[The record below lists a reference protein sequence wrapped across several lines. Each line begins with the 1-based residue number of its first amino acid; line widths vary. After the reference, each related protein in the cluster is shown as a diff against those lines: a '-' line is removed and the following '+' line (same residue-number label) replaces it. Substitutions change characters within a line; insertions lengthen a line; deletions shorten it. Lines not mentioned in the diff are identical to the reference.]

1 MSAFQPYHFFMGPQ
15 TIKTITISSLSFT
28 FHCSFSTEI
37 THLAS
42 VSLQRRVK
50 QAMDGRS
57 MSLLKQDGKDIL
69 WMGNVIS
76 RHVGKESVK
85 MFVLMFNLDFN
96 LSFFYICDQQATSL
110 CYKG

>member
-15 TIKTITISSLSFT
+15 TIKAITLSSLSFT
-28 FHCSFSTEI
+28 FHCSISTEI

-57 MSLLKQDGKDIL
+57 MSLLKQDGKEIL

-76 RHVGKESVK
+76 RRVGKESVK
-85 MFVLMFNLDFN
+85 I
-96 LSFFYICDQQATSL
+96 SF
-110 CYKG
+110 